1 MNRDIVNLII
11 TPSFL
16 NAIAPYFRKKII
28 SNYGIE
34 NYNLINSWII
44 CILHTYSSNNINLQI
59 HCLKLINFKD
69 IIILMGLSQI
79 QIYSSTRYNSL
90 LTYTNVSEVLF
101 YIRFLETFW
110 NFIFSILLE
119 SSCTKNK
126 VLGLLIISSGLVIYN
141 K

>member
-1 MNRDIVNLII
+1 MNKEIINLII

-16 NAIAPYFRKKII
+16 NAISPYFRKKII
-28 SNYGIE
+28 NSYGIE

-44 CILHTYSSNNINLQI
+44 CMLHTYSSNNLNLQI
-59 HCLKLINFKD
+59 HNLKLINFKD
-69 IIILMGLSQI
+69 VIILIGISQI
-79 QIYSSTRYNSL
+79 QIYSSIRYNSL
-90 LTYTNVSEVLF
+90 LRYINVSEVLF

-119 SSCTKNK
+119 NNCTKNK
-126 VLGLLIISSGLVIYN
+126 VLGLIIISSGLVVYN

>member
-1 MNRDIVNLII
+1 MNKEVINLII

-16 NAIAPYFRKKII
+16 NAISPYFRRKIVN
-28 SNYGIE
+28 NYGIE

-44 CILHTYSSNNINLQI
+44 CILHTYSSNNLNLQI
-59 HCLKLINFKD
+59 HNLKLINFKD
-69 IIILMGLSQI
+69 IIILIGLSQI

-90 LTYTNVSEVLF
+90 MTYINVSEVLF
-101 YIRFLETFW
+101 YIRFLESFW

-119 SSCTKNK
+119 NNYNKNK
-126 VLGLLIISSGLVIYN
+126 LLGLIIISSGLVVYN